1 MNAEPRANA
10 ATWLARLAVAA
21 VFALNVSCAL
31 LFILRP
37 QDYAGGFEVGGV
49 VGETIVRGYGILFL
63 MWNVP
68 YLPVMLAPHRQRAL
82 FIVVL
87 AQQAIGVIGET
98 WLYLALPAG
107 HAALRATGLR
117 FIIFDAGG
125 LVVMAA
131 AWLFLRAALRTK
143 DLTTKDSKDT
153 KKRT

>member
-1 MNAEPRANA
+1 MQAEARLNT

-37 QDYAGGFEVGGV
+37 QDYAGGFEVGGAA
-49 VGETIVRGYGILFL
+49 GEVIVRGYGILFL

-68 YLPVMLAPHRQRAL
+68 YLPLMLAPRQHTL
-82 FIVVL
+82 FLVVL
-87 AQQAIGVIGET
+87 AQQALGVLGET

-117 FIIFDAGG
+117 FILFDAGG
-125 LVVMAA
+125 LILMAA
-131 AWLFLRAALRTK
+131 AFFYLRAAQGLEEN
-143 DLTTKDSKDT
+143 
-153 KKRT
+153 

>member
-1 MNAEPRANA
+1 MQAEARLNT

-31 LFILRP
+31 LFLIRP

-49 VGETIVRGYGILFL
+49 AGETLVRGYGILFL

-68 YLPVMLAPHRQRAL
+68 YLPLMLAPRQHTL
-82 FIVVL
+82 FLVVL
-87 AQQAIGVIGET
+87 AQQALGVLGET

-117 FIIFDAGG
+117 FILFDAGG
-125 LVVMAA
+125 LILMAA
-131 AWLFLRAALRTK
+131 AFFYLRTAQG
-143 DLTTKDSKDT
+143 LEEN
-153 KKRT
+153 

>member
-10 ATWLARLAVAA
+10 ATWLARLAVTT

-31 LFILRP
+31 LFLLRP

-49 VGETIVRGYGILFL
+49 VGETIVRSFGILFL

-68 YLPVMLAPHRQRAL
+68 YLPLLLAPRQRVL
-82 FIVVL
+82 FLVVL
-87 AQQAIGVIGET
+87 VQQALGVIGET

-117 FIIFDAGG
+117 FILFDAGG
-125 LVVMAA
+125 LILMAA
-131 AWLFLRAALRTK
+131 AYFYLWAAQGEEK
-143 DLTTKDSKDT
+143 
-153 KKRT
+153 